1 MASLIIDT
9 GVETHPQISVDTADF
24 RNGLITFRWVGGPY
38 TGDCA
43 EPFLISLADHGELTL
58 NQMVTAISA
67 ALVAKL
73 NAE

>member
-9 GVETHPQISVDTADF
+9 GVATHPQISVDTADF
-24 RNGLITFRWVGGPY
+24 RNGLITFRWIGGPY

-43 EPFLISLADHGELTL
+43 EPFLISLDDHGDLTL
-58 NQMVTAISA
+58 NQMVSAISA
-67 ALVAKL
+67 ALIAKL

>member
-9 GVETHPQISVDTADF
+9 GVESHPQISVDTADF

-67 ALVAKL
+67 ALVANL

>member
-1 MASLIIDT
+1 MASLIINT
-9 GVETHPQISVDTADF
+9 GIETHPQISVDTVDF

-67 ALVAKL
+67 AMIA
-73 NAE
+73 NING

>member
-9 GVETHPQISVDTADF
+9 GVESHPQISVDTADF

>member
-43 EPFLISLADHGELTL
+43 EPFVISLADHGELTL